1 MDLNQIIAELYQ
13 LDSEM
18 QGIEAMIEQAV
29 DDEDFEQADALQ
41 QEMDKLKEGGA
52 IKVKKLSVQKHNS
65 NN

>member
-1 MDLNQIIAELYQ
+1 MDFNQIIAELYQ

-41 QEMDKLKEGGA
+41 QEMDKLKDRKEE
-52 IKVKKLSVQKHNS
+52 L
-65 NN
+65 

>member
-41 QEMDKLKEGGA
+41 QEMDKLKDM
-52 IKVKKLSVQKHNS
+52 KDKKLSNQKQMF
-65 NN
+65 

>member
-18 QGIEAMIEQAV
+18 QVIEAMIEQAV

-41 QEMDKLKEGGA
+41 QEMDKLKDM
-52 IKVKKLSVQKHNS
+52 KDKKLSNQKQMF
-65 NN
+65 